1 MDPGVIAVSI
11 PIVAILAVA
20 AIKIAR
26 IVASRPD
33 AALPSGDVAGRLAA
47 LERDVDGLQQQLT
60 DTQERLDYAERL
72 LAQAREQRKIGG

>member
-11 PIVAILAVA
+11 PIVAIIAVA

-26 IVASRPD
+26 IVASRPE
-33 AALPSGDVAGRLAA
+33 AALPSGDVAARLDA

-60 DTQERLDYAERL
+60 DTQERLDFAERL
-72 LAQAREQRKIGG
+72 LAQARDERRIGK

>member
-11 PIVAILAVA
+11 PIVAIIAVA

-26 IVASRPD
+26 IVASRPE
-33 AALPSGDVAGRLAA
+33 AALPSGDVAARLDA

-60 DTQERLDYAERL
+60 DTQERLDFAERL
-72 LAQAREQRKIGG
+72 LAQAREQRRIGN

>member
-11 PIVAILAVA
+11 PIVAIIAVA

-26 IVASRPD
+26 IVASRPE
-33 AALPSGDVAGRLAA
+33 AALPSGDVAARLDA

-60 DTQERLDYAERL
+60 DTQERLDFAERL
-72 LAQAREQRKIGG
+72 LAQAREERRIGM